1 MKSLFIIDPPE
12 QLMEDCDSSI
22 ALMRETVRRGGEVDV
37 CTPEDLCLNE
47 RGNLEVDARLIK
59 PREGRDWFT
68 ASEVRTHEASAYDV
82 VWMRKDPPFDLSYFH
97 ATLLLS
103 HAPASTL
110 IVNAASA
117 LREANEKLY
126 ALRFPKLCPET
137 IVTGRIQKLVDF
149 RDRVGGK
156 IVVKPI
162 HDAGGRGV
170 FLVRAGDDSADAI
183 LDAATVGGT
192 RRIIA
197 QRYLP
202 EVCEGDKRI
211 ILVEGRPVGA
221 VLRVPQPGELLA
233 NLHAGGSPVRTSLS
247 DRDREI
253 CDRIGPE
260 LSQLGVVFAG
270 IDVIGDY
277 LTEINVTSPT
287 GIREIEKLDGIR
299 LETDILDAVEQRL
312 H

>member
-1 MKSLFIIDPPE
+1 MKSLFVIDPPLRLDE
-12 QLMEDCDSSI
+12 GSDSSI
-22 ALMRETVRRGGEVDV
+22 ALMRETVRRGGGVDV

-47 RGNLEVDARLIK
+47 RGDLEVDARVVEV
-59 PREGRDWFT
+59 RDGRDWFS
-68 ASEVRTHEASAYDV
+68 ASGAHTRAASNYDV
-82 VWMRKDPPFDLSYFH
+82 IWMRKDPPFDLQYFH

-110 IVNAASA
+110 VVNSASA

-126 ALRFPKLCPET
+126 ALRFPELCPET
-137 IVTGRIQKLVDF
+137 TVTGSVQKLVDF

-156 IVVKPI
+156 IVIKPI

-170 FLVRAGDDSADAI
+170 FCITAGDENADVI
-183 LDAATVGGT
+183 LEAATAQGT
-192 RRIIA
+192 RRVVG

-202 EVCEGDKRI
+202 QVRDGDKRI

-221 VLRVPQPGELLA
+221 VLRVPQPGELRA
-233 NLHAGGSPVRTSLS
+233 NLHVGGSPVQTSLS
-247 DRDREI
+247 DRDLEI
-253 CDRIGPE
+253 CDRIGPA
-260 LSQLGVVFAG
+260 LSRLGVVFAG

-287 GIREIEKLDGIR
+287 GIREVYRIDGVR
-299 LETDILDAVEQRL
+299 LETNILDAVERRL
-312 H
+312 R